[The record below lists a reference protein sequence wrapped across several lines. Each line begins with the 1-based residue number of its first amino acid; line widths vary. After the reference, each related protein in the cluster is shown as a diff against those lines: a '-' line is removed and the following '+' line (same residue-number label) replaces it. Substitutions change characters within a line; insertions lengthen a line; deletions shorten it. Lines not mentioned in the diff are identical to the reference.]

1 MAWRKSPPELIA
13 AFDAALPDDRRVVR
27 RSMFGYPCA
36 FARGNMF
43 TGLHQESL
51 IVRLPEEE
59 RARLLRQP
67 GASIFTPMPGRQMK
81 EYVAVPPEL
90 IEDGEALRG
99 WMTIALDYASS
110 LPAKAPKGAGAA
122 KTPAGKGAVPA
133 VGKGAVPPPGPGAG
147 RARAG
152 KGTGPGKV
160 RPGGVAAKIK
170 ASAGARSA
178 RGARGR

>member
-81 EYVAVPPEL
+81 EYVALPPEVVD
-90 IEDGEALRG
+90 DGEALRA

-110 LPAKAPKGAGAA
+110 LPAKAPKGAGKGGGRGPAG
-122 KTPAGKGAVPA
+122 KGGGRGPAGKGA
-133 VGKGAVPPPGPGAG
+133 GS
-147 RARAG
+147 ARAG